1 VKRVLDLSFRST
13 DVQYLLRH
21 VALLRIQHTRY
32 ELRPIPL
39 KTVRPFI
46 VDDLDLATE
55 AEESA
60 VDLTDTIA
68 VMKFIRSKVSAP
80 GSLNAFDREN

>member
-1 VKRVLDLSFRST
+1 M
-13 DVQYLLRH
+13 QYFPRH
-21 VALLRIQHTRY
+21 VALLRIQRTRY

-55 AEESA
+55 AEEKE
-60 VDLTDTIA
+60 VDLTNTDA

>member
-13 DVQYLLRH
+13 DVKYFLRH
-21 VALLRIQHTRY
+21 VALLRIQRTRY

-55 AEESA
+55 AEET

-68 VMKFIRSKVSAP
+68 VMKFIRNKVSAP
-80 GSLNAFDREN
+80 GSLNTFDREN